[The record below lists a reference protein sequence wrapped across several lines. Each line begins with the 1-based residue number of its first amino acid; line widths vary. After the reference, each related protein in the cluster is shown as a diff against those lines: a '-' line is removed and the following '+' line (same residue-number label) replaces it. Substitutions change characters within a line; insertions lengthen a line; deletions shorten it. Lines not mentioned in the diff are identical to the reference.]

1 MLDAVQSKRYL
12 MDVYQSRGY
21 SAGDI
26 QKLPFI
32 NDTKP
37 EQHSWG
43 YEGNAD
49 YYRYNKN
56 TDWQDQLF
64 VQGFKQNYSIGVMG
78 GDDVALYALSLGYLQ
93 NEGLVKGTDFSR
105 FSARIN
111 TDINFSPKFTV
122 QTNMNFVYGK
132 KNLMQEGNASPQNP
146 IYASLSNRPLWQALL
161 ITNKTSYLRIMKKWI
176 FSVCRIRLPL

>member
-1 MLDAVQSKRYL
+1 MIRSPNNIL
-12 MDVYQSRGY
+12 
-21 SAGDI
+21 
-26 QKLPFI
+26 
-32 NDTKP
+32 
-37 EQHSWG
+37 WG

-146 IYASLSNRPLWQALL
+146 IYASLVKSPFMAGFTYNEQDQLSPNYEEVDLFGMSNPTAL
-161 ITNKTSYLRIMKKWI
+161 
-176 FSVCRIRLPL
+176 